1 MDLEELASQYLPQF
15 DLVDHCENVFE
26 EFLFTKAFIGTIYT
40 CLGQQLFVPSSV
52 LSEALDYRCEHTNI
66 EIGPIN
72 EILKDTCSHL
82 GGNNKEDGVIN

>member
-1 MDLEELASQYLPQF
+1 
-15 DLVDHCENVFE
+15 
-26 EFLFTKAFIGTIYT
+26 
-40 CLGQQLFVPSSV
+40 VPSGV

-82 GGNNKEDGVIN
+82 GGNNKEEDEVIKLN